1 MKAKILLLVIM
12 AFSFYSCN
20 MITETMKFTSPNGAI
35 EVTFKTDE
43 IGRAYFTVL
52 LDNDIVIS
60 DSPLGILLN
69 DEQYDFTQGLKLLK
83 IDRKNIDEEYTM
95 TTGKQLQRR
104 NHCNEATCI
113 LQNSSGKTL
122 SIVFRVFNDGIAF
135 RYQLNNDV
143 ETSILRELSAYHFNT
158 ISNIWSIPFSADD
171 ERFFTKQESPQEL
184 ANQNL
189 SFPVLVEIQ
198 SNKWALVTE
207 SDVSNYSLSTGQFV
221 LNRLDYTFPTSWEAV
236 NVVGQNFI
244 SPWRVI
250 IMGNDLGTI
259 VESCIIDHLAP
270 ASRVDDIS
278 WIKPGVTC
286 FPWWGDVFA
295 NNNPETIK
303 KYIDLSAEMNW
314 PFVEFDLALVGTDN
328 GGHPTTEWKTTDW
341 IKDVVDYGLGKGVK
355 CYGWDALT
363 ELNTSEKRE
372 EIFLRYKELG
382 LAGIKVDYI
391 SSYSQRTR
399 KLVKDVLVDAAR
411 HELLV
416 SFHGAQSPRGFAR
429 TYPHAVTFEAVLGA
443 EHYLPINGKKTI
455 PASHNCTLPFTRNVL
470 GSMDYT
476 PVAFSAEQRMTSM
489 AHELATS
496 VVFESGW
503 QGICDKPE
511 VLLNS
516 VAKDFLSQ
524 LQSIWD
530 ETIFLAGYPGEYACL
545 ARRNGNTWFIAGINS
560 GDSRTVSVN
569 LPFDYS
575 GKVNVYNDL
584 SYDLNSLCIVEHNVS
599 KDKPLKITMQKNG
612 GFAIIVTAQK

>member
-1 MKAKILLLVIM
+1 MKAKILLLLII
-12 AFSFYSCN
+12 AFSLYSCN
-20 MITETMKFTSPNGAI
+20 TINETKKITSPDGAI

-43 IGRAYFTVL
+43 IGRANFTVL
-52 LDNDIVIS
+52 LDSDIVIANS
-60 DSPLGILLN
+60 ALGILLN

-83 IDRKNIDEEYTM
+83 IDRKNIDEKYTM

-104 NHCNEATCI
+104 NHCNEGTYT
-113 LQNSSGKTL
+113 LQNSSGKIL
-122 SIVFRVFNDGIAF
+122 SIVFRVFNDGVAF
-135 RYQLNNDV
+135 RYQLNNDM
-143 ETSILRELSAYHFNT
+143 ETSVLSELSTYHFNT
-158 ISNIWSIPFSADD
+158 ISNIWSIPFSPDD
-171 ERFFTKQESPQEL
+171 ERFFSKQESPQEL

-207 SDVSNYSLSTGQFV
+207 SDVSNYSLSTGKFV
-221 LNRLDYTFPTSWEAV
+221 HNRLDYTFPTSREDI
-236 NVVGQNFI
+236 NTISQNFT
-244 SPWRVI
+244 SPWRVAI
-250 IMGNDLGTI
+250 IGNDLGTI

-270 ASRVDDIS
+270 ASRIVDIS
-278 WIKPGVTC
+278 WINPGVTC
-286 FPWWGDVFA
+286 FPWWGEIFA

-303 KYIDLSAEMNW
+303 EYIDLSAEMNW
-314 PFVEFDLALVGTDN
+314 PYVEFDLALVGTDD
-328 GGHPTTEWKTTDW
+328 GCSPATGWKTTDW
-341 IKDVVDYGLGKGVK
+341 IKDVVEYGLVKGVK
-355 CYGWDALT
+355 CYGWDDLK
-363 ELNTSEKRE
+363 ELNTLEKRE

-382 LAGIKVDYI
+382 IAGIKVDYI

-399 KLVKDVLVDAAR
+399 KLLEDVLVDAAR
-411 HELLV
+411 YELLV

-429 TYPHAVTFEAVLGA
+429 TYPNAVTFEAVLGA
-443 EHYLPINGKKTI
+443 EHYLPINGRKSI

-476 PVAFSAEQRMTSM
+476 PVAFSAEQRITSM

-524 LQSIWD
+524 LKSVWD

-545 ARRNGNTWFIAGINS
+545 ARRNGDAWFIAGINS
-560 GDSRTVSVN
+560 GDSRTVSLN
-569 LPFDYS
+569 LPFDYT

-584 SYDLNSLCIVEHNVS
+584 SHDLNSLGIVECSVS
-599 KDKPLKITMQKNG
+599 REKPLKITMQKNG
-612 GFAIIVTAQK
+612 GFAIIVTPQK